1 MIFQEA
7 DDDESSRDVNDVI
20 MTDVPDV
27 EIPSVEQTPDSQN
40 SQNEHEIS
48 QTYEGA
54 PEMVSAQ
61 ETHTFSFIESSMNRG
76 SN

>member
-1 MIFQEA
+1 
-7 DDDESSRDVNDVI
+7 

-27 EIPSVEQTPDSQN
+27 EIPNMEQIPDSQN

-54 PEMVSAQ
+54 PEMVSIDRKLLFQ
-61 ETHTFSFIESSMNRG
+61 I
-76 SN
+76 